1 MILIFFKVTRG
12 GDQKFWISALGP
24 PPNEFGQGVY
34 SFLICHTWGLRP
46 QVHEICPPQIQG
58 GWVGAGFEE
67 DISHEPEVVDPKC
80 GISNM
85 NIPPDRIHL
94 AGVPE
99 LKSKIFDHLP
109 LSLLKKIKILRY

>member
-1 MILIFFKVTRG
+1 MENLNLVLAKLDPELGT
-12 GDQKFWISALGP
+12 AL
-24 PPNEFGQGVY
+24 
-34 SFLICHTWGLRP
+34 P
-46 QVHEICPPQIQG
+46 QLV

-67 DISHEPEVVDPKC
+67 GISHEPEVADPMC

-94 AGVPE
+94 VGVPE

-109 LSLLKKIKILRY
+109 LSL

>member
-1 MILIFFKVTRG
+1 MCG
-12 GDQKFWISALGP
+12 GLG
-24 PPNEFGQGVY
+24 G
-34 SFLICHTWGLRP
+34 C
-46 QVHEICPPQIQG
+46 
-58 GWVGAGFEE
+58 VGAGFEE
-67 DISHEPEVVDPKC
+67 GISHEPEVADPKC

-109 LSLLKKIKILRY
+109 LVTLKKIKIIPD